1 MAAFGAL
8 GDEAPCGRRCPSTA
22 GSHRQAAL
30 PCRRI
35 PGSAPDL
42 PSCAAQQSR
51 RELVPSRGRM
61 PRSYAER
68 RGTGS
73 SLTLNEIRTLGLRRR
88 RRLRD
93 RPLLLP
99 RRSFSG
105 QKQLVHREGPVVR
118 ISFAPAESPRLARFC
133 PPTARGRLHRPAR
146 SNDASSVSHAC
157 SRPGTGQH
165 ERYCGYRTASNA
177 AACSI
182 RHRRLGAVPLGHL
195 GPSRTFEVNR
205 SGKSIRET

>member
-1 MAAFGAL
+1 MGRPLLKSAGVSRTAAVLAGRLPMAAFGAL

-51 RELVPSRGRM
+51 RELVPSRGQM

-73 SLTLNEIRTLGLRRR
+73 SLTLNEIRTLGL
-88 RRLRD
+88 
-93 RPLLLP
+93 P
-99 RRSFSG
+99 
-105 QKQLVHREGPVVR
+105 
-118 ISFAPAESPRLARFC
+118 
-133 PPTARGRLHRPAR
+133 PPTTPSRSSSSPTPSFLFRPETARSQRGTGGSNLICSSGESASRAILPSPGERPAPPTR
-146 SNDASSVSHAC
+146 S
-157 SRPGTGQH
+157 Q
-165 ERYCGYRTASNA
+165 
-177 AACSI
+177 
-182 RHRRLGAVPLGHL
+182 
-195 GPSRTFEVNR
+195 
-205 SGKSIRET
+205 